1 MFDIVIV
8 LYQLK
13 AADSLTIQ
21 TLQQI
26 LTFNNLPELR
36 QIFVFDNSSMED
48 TPVFT
53 DERFTYR
60 FAEGN
65 QGLAK
70 AYNYVWP
77 KSLMAGCRW
86 LITLDQDTQLT
97 NEYFIAVINEI
108 KKANEHVAVIAPIIY
123 DKTQQISPVRNDTL
137 RPLHTSL
144 PMGGE
149 TYRNQVMV
157 INSAAVIS
165 LRFLQQIVGYNEV
178 FSLDYL
184 DHWLCWKVYQ
194 EKEQIKILQEAL
206 HHQLSVL
213 DYKGSMNVARY
224 EQILTAESRFY
235 TEYEDG
241 MVSEYK
247 RQLLL
252 RSAKQI
258 FKGLFSYAGKT
269 LLQYKMILGEKN
281 GDQTATKK

>member
-8 LYQLK
+8 LYQIK
-13 AADSLTIQ
+13 ATDSLTIQ

-26 LTFNNLPELR
+26 LASNKLPELR
-36 QIFVFDNSSMED
+36 QIIVYDNSPMED

-53 DERFTYR
+53 DKRFIYH

-77 KSLMAGCRW
+77 KSLSAGCDW
-86 LITLDQDTQLT
+86 LITLDQDTKLT
-97 NEYFIAVINEI
+97 NEYFIAVMNEI
-108 KKANEHVAVIAPIIY
+108 KKANEQIVVIAPVVY
-123 DKTQQISPVRNDTL
+123 DKTQQISPVRSDTL

-149 TYRNQVMV
+149 IYHSQVMV

-165 LRFLQQIVGYNEV
+165 LNFLQQIAGYNES

-194 EKEQIKILQEAL
+194 EEKQIKVLQEEL
-206 HHQLSVL
+206 RHQLSVL
-213 DYKGSMNVARY
+213 DYKGSMNVKRY
-224 EQILTAESRFY
+224 QQILNAESQFY
-235 TEYEDG
+235 IKYEVG

-252 RSAKQI
+252 RSAKQF
-258 FKGLFSYAGKT
+258 FKGLFPYAGKT

-281 GDQTATKK
+281 GD

>member
-8 LYQLK
+8 LYQVK

-26 LTFNNLPELR
+26 LASNILPELR
-36 QIFVFDNSSMED
+36 QIIVYDNSPMKD

-53 DERFTYR
+53 DERFTYY

-70 AYNYVWP
+70 VYNYVWP
-77 KSLMAGCRW
+77 KSLSAGCHW
-86 LITLDQDTQLT
+86 LITLDQDTKVT

-108 KKANEHVAVIAPIIY
+108 KKANEQVAVIAPVIY
-123 DKTQQISPVRNDTL
+123 DKTQQISPVRSDTL

-144 PMGGE
+144 PTGGE
-149 TYRNQVMV
+149 IYHSRVMV
-157 INSAAVIS
+157 INSAAVVS
-165 LRFLQQIVGYNEV
+165 LSFLQQIAGYNES
-178 FSLDYL
+178 FPLDYL

-194 EKEQIKILQEAL
+194 EKRQIKVLREAL

-213 DYKGSMNVARY
+213 DYKGSMNLERY
-224 EQILTAESRFY
+224 QQILNAENHFY
-235 TEYEDG
+235 MKYEVR

-252 RSAKQI
+252 RSAKQL

-269 LLQYKMILGEKN
+269 LLQYKMILGEQN
-281 GDQTATKK
+281 GD